1 MKTWTCKQLG
11 WLLLIFSCN
20 LYGNEPLVLIVYP
33 QAEEPLQSIYASIIS
48 GIRRKVNQTG
58 LLEVPEGSGDLQADL
73 DRQHPDKII
82 ALGKQVAET
91 ALKSTYR
98 GKMLV
103 GMVHS
108 KPAGT
113 AGVSLALDSQG
124 IAKRLSQLAPF
135 IKRVYVV
142 QESNHPAITTL
153 RQDPVTIPPITVREA
168 GDMIS
173 AIRILGHLVEQEATI
188 GDAVM
193 VPANLP
199 GNILFEITKI
209 AWERH
214 VILLSTNLAHLES
227 GVLMVFYPD
236 EIGLGEQLGTL
247 ANSGEPVFE
256 SLKWVHAALNQR
268 VAQHLNL
275 TIEAKALGQFSV
287 KFK

>member
-1 MKTWTCKQLG
+1 
-11 WLLLIFSCN
+11 
-20 LYGNEPLVLIVYP
+20 
-33 QAEEPLQSIYASIIS
+33 
-48 GIRRKVNQTG
+48 
-58 LLEVPEGSGDLQADL
+58 
-73 DRQHPDKII
+73 
-82 ALGKQVAET
+82 
-91 ALKSTYR
+91 
-98 GKMLV
+98 
-103 GMVHS
+103 
-108 KPAGT
+108 
-113 AGVSLALDSQG
+113 
-124 IAKRLSQLAPF
+124 
-135 IKRVYVV
+135 
-142 QESNHPAITTL
+142 
-153 RQDPVTIPPITVREA
+153 
-168 GDMIS
+168 MIS